1 VLTDSNLNLSA
12 RIVKVLSKAHA
23 RACFIHKCF
32 LSRDPAFVTCSST
45 ARVGLLLLQ
54 CMSPHLKCNISK
66 VESVQRR
73 FAKGLKGLTNL
84 PYAQRLCAVKLES

>member
-1 VLTDSNLNLSA
+1 MLTDSNLNLSVH
-12 RIVKVLSKAHA
+12 IVKVLSKAHA

-45 ARVGLLLLQ
+45 ARVLLLQ
-54 CMSPHLKCNISK
+54 CMSPRLKCNISK